1 MFTLSISISVS
12 PKAIGELVSLLEEKG
27 GTPLVVSSVKKALEK
42 FIEFEAESIA
52 SDPIAYASQIFTN
65 RSSSCE
71 LQALDMDYG
80 LHLAEMQAQEEA
92 EIQRYID
99 EADYRSLV
107 NSF

>member
-1 MFTLSISISVS
+1 MEITISISVS
-12 PKAIGELVSLLEEKG
+12 PETIGELVSLLEEKG
-27 GTPLVVSSVKKALEK
+27 GTPLVVSSVRKALEK
-42 FIEFEAESIA
+42 FIEFEAGSIA

-65 RSSSCE
+65 TACSSE
-71 LQALDMDYG
+71 LQAIDMDYG